1 MLYLTYLISEKPKK
15 IGVITEFYN
24 EGCTLLASYLMIIY
38 TDFTDNLEAKYKGG
52 YLFIGIYLVNMAVNF
67 IVIIIQTLRII
78 KRKIQAFLFRRK
90 LAKMAFN

>member
-1 MLYLTYLISEKPKK
+1 
-15 IGVITEFYN
+15 
-24 EGCTLLASYLMIIY
+24 MIIY

-90 LAKMAFN
+90 LAKLTFANNQRSLVYLHNDNRQTISAILKSKS